1 VESNPGNFELLF
13 SFENFLQ
20 QNQQW
25 VEAARVAH
33 RVLESSPGSSFGNL
47 ILTDIHLRVGN
58 IEQADKY
65 LRRAEAIAPNRA
77 WDNRRDFCLLIGDL
91 QCYSENAELHLQERR
106 DSGISGGFSSS
117 KFNEGVLRLFEGD
130 YKRAIELLQP
140 RVGDTAGETTA
151 EYGHVGLSDP
161 VGVTVSALYLAA
173 AYDKLGDTHNR
184 NALLDKTEQEI
195 HKSLA
200 NGLWI
205 RFARHNQ
212 LKVAA
217 IRGDAQ
223 HASEILAAAIDAN
236 IAPQSGEL
244 EHYIFYDSV
253 REHPDF
259 QAQLTRAKA
268 REAEIRAQLTAEK
281 L

>member
-1 VESNPGNFELLF
+1 MLVGMF
-13 SFENFLQ
+13 SL
-20 QNQQW
+20 
-25 VEAARVAH
+25 
-33 RVLESSPGSSFGNL
+33 SFN
-47 ILTDIHLRVGN
+47 HLSVGN
-58 IEQADKY
+58 IEQADEY
-65 LRRAEAIAPNRA
+65 LRQGEAIAPNRA
-77 WDNRRDFCLLIGDL
+77 WDNRRDFCLLTGDL
-91 QCYSENAELHLQERR
+91 QCYSENAERFIQARR
-106 DSGISGGFSSS
+106 DGGFS
-117 KFNEGVLRLFEGD
+117 NLEGEEGVLRLYEGD

-140 RVGDTAGETTA
+140 RGGDTAG
-151 EYGHVGLSDP
+151 
-161 VGVTVSALYLAA
+161 VTVRALYLAA

-184 NALLDKTEQEI
+184 DALLDKADQEI
-195 HKSLA
+195 QESLA

-205 RFARHNQ
+205 RFARHDL

-223 HASEILAAAIDAN
+223 LASENLAAAIDAN

-244 EHYIFYDSV
+244 EHYVFYDSV